1 MNCEMPKA
9 ENHKLAIWAVTPNG
23 AELIDR
29 LAGSLPDADIYVS
42 QNLNLAKS
50 TYHRFER
57 LSAAVNVNF
66 DRYRGHVFIM
76 ATGIVV
82 RILAPLI
89 QNKIMDPA
97 VVVLDDLGKN
107 AISLLSGHI
116 GGANALTR
124 RVARII
130 GANPVITT
138 ATDIN
143 RVPAIDVLAL
153 ENGLTIENPGAI
165 KTVNMALVK
174 RQPIGVYD
182 PYMFFEDTLF
192 NRESAA
198 FYRLSHDG
206 HKIAQNE
213 EIISHPIV
221 YINDSIMDLPSEA
234 LILRPP
240 SLVAGIG
247 CNRGTDCREIGDL
260 LGQVLESNRLA
271 SSSLTCLA
279 SIDVKNDEAGLIEA
293 ARQLG
298 LPLAFYK
305 REELNQVKGIRNPS
319 QIVEH
324 HIGVKSVC
332 EAAAILASRNGT
344 LIVPK
349 NSTKNVTVAIARI
362 GSSLSASGR
371 AIRNI

>member
-1 MNCEMPKA
+1 MSKA
-9 ENHKLAIWAVTPNG
+9 ENHKLALWAVTPNG

-29 LAGSLPDADIYVS
+29 LTGSLPDADIYVS
-42 QNLNLAKS
+42 RNLNLKKS
-50 TYHRFER
+50 TYHQFER
-57 LSAAVNVNF
+57 LSAAVFANF
-66 DRYRGHVFIM
+66 DRYSGHVFIM

-97 VVVLDDLGKN
+97 VVVLDDRGKN

-116 GGANALTR
+116 GGANALSR
-124 RVARII
+124 KVARII

-143 RVPAIDVLAL
+143 RVPAIDLLAM

-165 KTVNMALVK
+165 KNVNMALVK
-174 RQPIGVYD
+174 KQPIAVHD
-182 PYMFFEDTLF
+182 PYMFLEDTLF

-198 FYRLSHDG
+198 FYRVSHDV
-206 HKIAQNE
+206 HKIAQQVE
-213 EIISHPIV
+213 LITHPIV
-221 YINDSIMDLPSEA
+221 YINDSIMDLPAET

-247 CNRGTDCREIGDL
+247 CNRGTDSREIGDL
-260 LGQVLESNRLA
+260 LGQVLASNRLA
-271 SSSLTCLA
+271 LPSLTCLA
-279 SIDVKNDEAGLIEA
+279 SIDVKKDEAGLIET
-293 ARQLG
+293 ARLLG
-298 LPLAFYK
+298 LPLVFYN
-305 REELNQVKGIRNPS
+305 REELNQVRGIQNPS
-319 QIVEH
+319 KIVEH
-324 HIGVKSVC
+324 HVGVKSVC

-362 GSSLSASGR
+362 GSLSSASDR
-371 AIRNI
+371 ATRTI